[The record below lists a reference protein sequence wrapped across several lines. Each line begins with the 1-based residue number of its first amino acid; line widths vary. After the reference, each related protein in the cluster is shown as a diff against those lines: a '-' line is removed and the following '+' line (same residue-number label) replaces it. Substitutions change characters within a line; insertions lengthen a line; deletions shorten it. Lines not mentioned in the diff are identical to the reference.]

1 MFFDSDDYDMLVTT
15 TSTLEGSYNIVEY
28 KGIVFGEVV
37 SGMNFI
43 KDFFAGITDKIGGRS
58 GTYENEMMDARSA
71 AVKEM
76 CARAKK
82 MGANAVIGVDV
93 DYDVLGEK
101 NGMLMISVSGT
112 AVVVKKL

>member
-1 MFFDSDDYDMLVTT
+1 MFFSSDEINMLVTT
-15 TSTLEGSYNIVEY
+15 TATLEGRRIVEY

-43 KDFFAGITDKIGGRS
+43 KDFFAGITDTIGGRS
-58 GTYENEMMDARSA
+58 GTYEKEMMSARESA
-71 AVKEM
+71 IKEM
-76 CARAKK
+76 CQRAKA

-112 AVVVKKL
+112 AVVVE

>member
-1 MFFDSDDYDMLVTT
+1 MFFSSDEVNMLVTT
-15 TSTLEGSYNIVEY
+15 TATLEGRRIIEY

-43 KDFFAGITDKIGGRS
+43 KDFFAGITDTIGGRS
-58 GTYENEMMDARSA
+58 GTYEKEMMSARESA
-71 AVKEM
+71 IKEM
-76 CARAKK
+76 CQRAKA

-112 AVVVKKL
+112 AVVVE

>member
-1 MFFDSDDYDMLVTT
+1 MFFKGDENGMLVTT
-15 TSTLEGSYNIVEY
+15 TSTLEGLEIVEY

-37 SGMNFI
+37 SGMNFV
-43 KDFFAGITDKIGGRS
+43 KDFFAGITDVIGGRS
-58 GTYENEMMDARSA
+58 GTYENEMVDARDKA
-71 AVKEM
+71 IKEM
-76 CARAKK
+76 CDRARK

-112 AVVVKKL
+112 AVVVK

>member
-1 MFFDSDDYDMLVTT
+1 MFFRSDDEGMLVTT
-15 TSTLEGSYNIVEY
+15 TATLEGLQIVEY

-43 KDFFAGITDKIGGRS
+43 KDFFAGITDVIGGRS
-58 GTYENEMMDARSA
+58 GTYEGEMADARDKA
-71 AVKEM
+71 IAEM
-76 CARAKK
+76 CERARK
-82 MGANAVIGVDV
+82 MGANAVIGVDI

-112 AVVVKKL
+112 AVVVK

>member
-1 MFFDSDDYDMLVTT
+1 MFFSSDDVDMLVTT
-15 TSTLEGSYNIVEY
+15 TATLEGHRIVAY

-43 KDFFAGITDKIGGRS
+43 KDFFAGITDTIGGRS
-58 GTYENEMMDARSA
+58 GTYEKEMVSARDAA
-71 AVKEM
+71 IKEM
-76 CARAKK
+76 CQRAKA

-112 AVVVKKL
+112 AVVIE

>member
-1 MFFDSDDYDMLVTT
+1 MFFSSDEVNMLVTT
-15 TSTLEGSYNIVEY
+15 TATLEGRRIIEY

-43 KDFFAGITDKIGGRS
+43 KDFFAGITDTIGGRS
-58 GTYENEMMDARSA
+58 GTYEKEMMSARESA
-71 AVKEM
+71 IKEM
-76 CARAKK
+76 CQRAKA

-112 AVVVKKL
+112 AVVVKEL

>member
-1 MFFDSDDYDMLVTT
+1 MFFSNDEINMLVTT
-15 TSTLEGSYNIVEY
+15 TATLEGRNIVEY

-43 KDFFAGITDKIGGRS
+43 KDFFAGITDTIGGRS
-58 GTYENEMMDARSA
+58 GTYEKEMMSARESA
-71 AVKEM
+71 IKEM
-76 CARAKK
+76 CQRAKA

-112 AVVVKKL
+112 AVVVE

>member
-1 MFFDSDDYDMLVTT
+1 MFFKSEDNNMLVTT
-15 TSTLEGSYNIVEY
+15 TATLQGREIVEY

-58 GTYENEMMDARSA
+58 GTYESEMMEARDAA
-71 AVKEM
+71 IKEM
-76 CARAKK
+76 CERARK

-112 AVVVKKL
+112 AVVVEGL

>member
-1 MFFDSDDYDMLVTT
+1 MFFSSPKNDMLVTT
-15 TSTLEGSYNIVEY
+15 TSNLQNMEIVEY

-58 GTYENEMMDARSA
+58 STYESEMMDARQKA
-71 AVKEM
+71 IDEM
-76 CARAKK
+76 CERASK

-112 AVVVKKL
+112 AVVVK

>member
-1 MFFDSDDYDMLVTT
+1 MFFSSDEVNMLVTT
-15 TSTLEGSYNIVEY
+15 TATLEGRRIVEY

-43 KDFFAGITDKIGGRS
+43 KDFFAGITDTIGGRS
-58 GTYENEMMDARSA
+58 GTYEKEMMSARESA
-71 AVKEM
+71 IKEM
-76 CARAKK
+76 CQRAKA

-112 AVVVKKL
+112 AVVVE

>member
-1 MFFDSDDYDMLVTT
+1 MFFDSNDDNILVTT
-15 TSTLEGSYNIVEY
+15 TPTLEGSYNIIEY

-43 KDFFAGITDKIGGRS
+43 KDFFAGITDTIGGRS
-58 GTYENEMMDARSA
+58 GTYEKEMMSARESA
-71 AVKEM
+71 IKEM
-76 CARAKK
+76 CQRAKA

-112 AVVVKKL
+112 AVVVKEL

>member
-1 MFFDSDDYDMLVTT
+1 MFFTNEDDEMLVTT
-15 TSTLEGSYNIVEY
+15 TNTLEGMQIMEY

-37 SGMNFI
+37 SGMNFV

-58 GTYENEMMDARSA
+58 GTYESEMQDARDKAINEMCERAR
-71 AVKEM
+71 
-76 CARAKK
+76 K

-112 AVVVKKL
+112 AVVVK

>member
-1 MFFDSDDYDMLVTT
+1 MFFSNDNNMLVTT
-15 TSTLEGSYNIVEY
+15 TATLQGIDIVEY

-37 SGMNFI
+37 SGMNFV

-58 GTYENEMMDARSA
+58 GTYEGEMQDARDA
-71 AVKEM
+71 AIKEM
-76 CARAKK
+76 CERAQR

-112 AVVVKKL
+112 AVVIRK